1 MKIAVTGAKGM
12 LGTVLCPTLGRNNE
26 VHPSDID
33 TLDITDLRAVQSY
46 LRALKP
52 DWVVHAAAYTNV
64 DKAEKDQLLANRVNG
79 MGTRNVAQTAAEIGA
94 RFLYFSTDYVFD
106 GRSDR
111 PYREWDTPNPINEY
125 GRSKLAGEF
134 YTRSLCPRHVIVRTS
149 WLFGPGGVNFVRK
162 ILERARTLGKLRVVI
177 DQRGSPTFTRDL
189 AETTL
194 CLIQNGRL
202 GTYHVSN
209 SGDCNWFQFA
219 EAIVSQA
226 GIQAEIEPVT
236 SSAFPSPARRP
247 VYSVLDNYLLKCEGV
262 RLPADWRDALQ
273 RYLSEMQA

>member
-12 LGTVLCPTLGRNNE
+12 LGSVLCPTLGRDNE

-33 TLDITDLRAVQSY
+33 TLDITDRSAVQSY
-46 LRALKP
+46 LRALRP

-64 DKAEKDQLLANRVNG
+64 DGAEKDQLTASRVNA
-79 MGTRNVAQTAAEIGA
+79 MGTRNVAQSAAEIGA
-94 RFLYFSTDYVFD
+94 GCLYYSTDYVFD
-106 GRSDR
+106 GRSER
-111 PYREWDTPNPINEY
+111 PYREWDATNPINEY

-134 YTRSLCPRHVIVRTS
+134 YTRSLCPRHLIIRTS
-149 WLFGPGGVNFVRK
+149 WLFGPGGVNFVHK
-162 ILERARTLGKLRVVI
+162 VLERARTTGKLRVVI

-189 AETTL
+189 AEATL
-194 CLIQNGRL
+194 CLLRSGGL
-202 GTYHVSN
+202 GTYHISN

-226 GIQAEIEPVT
+226 GVVADVEPVL
-236 SSAFPSPARRP
+236 SSAFPSPAHRP

-262 RLPADWRDALQ
+262 PLAAHWCDAVG
-273 RYLSEMQA
+273 RYLGEMPA